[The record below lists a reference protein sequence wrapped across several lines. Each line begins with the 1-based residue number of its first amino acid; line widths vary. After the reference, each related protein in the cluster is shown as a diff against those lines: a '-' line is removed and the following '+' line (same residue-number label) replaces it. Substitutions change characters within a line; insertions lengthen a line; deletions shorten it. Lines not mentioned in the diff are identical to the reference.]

1 MKLLKARVMNYKS
14 IEDSGWVTI
23 NNVTCLVGKNE
34 SGKTAF
40 LQALQKLSPIEGI
53 IGDFDTLEYPR
64 KSYAKYRQIHDENPA
79 DVVSAEFE
87 LSEDE
92 IAEIESNLGKKT
104 IQSNI
109 IKATKNYKNSV
120 NWELQID
127 EQIVIDN
134 VITNSELTQDFK
146 QQITEIKA
154 INELILFFE
163 NIEDKADSVE
173 QILSFIKSQFSEGL
187 DNHIVNNYLKNFVPR
202 FVYFSDYS
210 TMKGRISIEILK
222 QKRDAGGLNDADR
235 AFISLLSIAGT
246 KLEDFEVQLNYERLK
261 AELEAVS
268 ISITDEIFEF
278 WSQNKQLE
286 VEFDI
291 SSANP
296 SDLPPLNTGTIL
308 HIRIKNNRHRVTV
321 PFDERSRGFVWFFS
335 FLAYFSQIE
344 RGDSNLILLLD
355 EPGLSLHAKAQN
367 DFLRLIDEKLA
378 PKHQVIYTTHSPF
391 MINPSNFKNVR
402 TVQDVDEKGTII
414 SEDVLRNDRD
424 TVFPLQAA
432 LGYELAQTLF
442 IGPNCLLVEGPSD
455 LIYLQILS
463 EAVINKGFDGLDPSW
478 VIVPVGG
485 ADKLSTFVSLLGSNK
500 LNLVVLIDIS
510 SKDKQRIQN
519 LQDNAMLG
527 HNNLIQMSEI
537 TGIKNSDI
545 EDIFEPTFYL
555 KLVNGAYTNELA
567 KEISMESFSNENPRI
582 VKRIEDYFNDNDIT
596 GGHFNHYSPAVYF
609 LKEQVNLGEE
619 LDASTIE
626 RAKSLFE
633 KINELL

>member
-1 MKLLKARVMNYKS
+1 MKLLKAQVMNYKS

-40 LQALQKLSPIEGI
+40 LQALQKLCPIEVISGN
-53 IGDFDTLEYPR
+53 FDILEYPR
-64 KSYAKYRQIHDENPA
+64 KGYAKYRQIHDENPA

-120 NWELQID
+120 NWEFQID

-134 VITNSELTQDFK
+134 VITNYELTQDFE
-146 QQITEIKA
+146 QQITAIKK
-154 INELILFFE
+154 IDELILFLE
-163 NIEDKADSVE
+163 KINDKTDSVE
-173 QILSFIKSQFSEGL
+173 QFSTFIKSQFSEGL
-187 DNHIVNNYLKNFVPR
+187 DNHIINNYFKKFVPS

-210 TMKGRISIEILK
+210 TMKGKISIENLK
-222 QKRDAGGLNDADR
+222 QNRDAGELNDADR
-235 AFISLLSIAGT
+235 AFISLLSLAGT
-246 KLEDFEVQLNYERLK
+246 ELEDFEDQLNYERLK
-261 AELEAVS
+261 AELEAAS
-268 ISITDEIFEF
+268 ISITDEVFEF

-286 VEFDI
+286 IEFDI

-344 RGDSNLILLLD
+344 REDSNLILLLD

-402 TVQDVDEKGTII
+402 TVQDIDEKGTII

-527 HNNLIQMSEI
+527 HNNLIQISEI

-582 VKRIEDYFNDNDIT
+582 VKRIEDYFNDYDIV

-609 LKEQVNLGEE
+609 LKEQVNLGDE
-619 LDASTIE
+619 LDVSTIE

>member
-14 IEDSGWVTI
+14 IEDSSWVTI

-146 QQITEIKA
+146 QQITEIKE

-163 NIEDKADSVE
+163 NIDDKPDSVE
-173 QILSFIKSQFSEGL
+173 QFLSFIKSQFSEGL
-187 DNHIVNNYLKNFVPR
+187 DNHIVNNYLKIFVPR

-222 QKRDAGGLNDADR
+222 QKRDAGELNDADR

-261 AELEAVS
+261 AELEAAS

-296 SDLPPLNTGTIL
+296 SDPPPLNTGTIL

-335 FLAYFSQIE
+335 FLAYFSQME
-344 RGDSNLILLLD
+344 RQDSNLILLLD

-463 EAVINKGFDGLDPSW
+463 EAVINKGFDGLNPSW

-500 LNLVVLIDIS
+500 LNIVVLIDIS
-510 SKDKQRIQN
+510 SKNKQKIQN

-555 KLVNGAYTNELA
+555 KLVNGAYTNELT

-582 VKRIEDYFNDNDIT
+582 VKRIEDYFNDNDIA

-609 LKEQVNLGEE
+609 LKEQMNLGKE
-619 LDASTIE
+619 LDVSTIE

>member
-14 IEDSGWVTI
+14 IEDSGWATI

-109 IKATKNYKNSV
+109 IKATKNYRNSV

-146 QQITEIKA
+146 EQITEIKA

-163 NIEDKADSVE
+163 NIEDKPDSVE

-210 TMKGRISIEILK
+210 TMKGRISIEFLK
-222 QKRDAGGLNDADR
+222 QKRDAGELNDADR

-582 VKRIEDYFNDNDIT
+582 VKRIEDYFNDYDIA

-609 LKEQVNLGEE
+609 LKEQVNLGDE
-619 LDASTIE
+619 LDVSTIE

>member
-14 IEDSGWVTI
+14 IEDSSWVTI

-64 KSYAKYRQIHDENPA
+64 KGYAKYRQIHDENPA

-163 NIEDKADSVE
+163 NIDDKPDSVE
-173 QILSFIKSQFSEGL
+173 QFLSFIKSQFSEGL

-222 QKRDAGGLNDADR
+222 QKRDAGGLDDADR

-261 AELEAVS
+261 AELEAAS

-344 RGDSNLILLLD
+344 RKDSNLILLLD

-555 KLVNGAYTNELA
+555 KLVNGAYTNELT

>member
-14 IEDSGWVTI
+14 IEDSGWATI

-146 QQITEIKA
+146 EQITEIKA

-163 NIEDKADSVE
+163 NIEDKPDSVE

-210 TMKGRISIEILK
+210 TMKGRISIEFLK
-222 QKRDAGGLNDADR
+222 QKRDAGELNDADR

-619 LDASTIE
+619 LDVSTIE

>member
-146 QQITEIKA
+146 QQITEIKE

-163 NIEDKADSVE
+163 NIDDKPDLVE
-173 QILSFIKSQFSEGL
+173 QFLSFIKSQFSEGL
-187 DNHIVNNYLKNFVPR
+187 DNHIINNYLKNFVPR

-261 AELEAVS
+261 AELEAAS

-335 FLAYFSQIE
+335 FLAYFSQID
-344 RGDSNLILLLD
+344 RQDSNLILLLD

-510 SKDKQRIQN
+510 SKNKQRIQN

-555 KLVNGAYTNELA
+555 KLVNGAYTNELT
-567 KEISMESFSNENPRI
+567 KEISIESFSNENPRI

-619 LDASTIE
+619 LDVSTIE

>member
-23 NNVTCLVGKNE
+23 DNVTCLVGKNE

-40 LQALQKLSPIEGI
+40 LQALQKLSPMEGI

-109 IKATKNYKNSV
+109 IKTTKNYKNSV

-146 QQITEIKA
+146 QQITEIKEM
-154 INELILFFE
+154 NELILFFE
-163 NIEDKADSVE
+163 NIDDKPDSVE
-173 QILSFIKSQFSEGL
+173 PFLSFIKSQFSEGL

-222 QKRDAGGLNDADR
+222 QKRDAGELNDADR

-261 AELEAVS
+261 AELEAAS

-335 FLAYFSQIE
+335 FLAYFSQME
-344 RGDSNLILLLD
+344 RQDSNLILLLD

-510 SKDKQRIQN
+510 SKNKQRIQN

-555 KLVNGAYTNELA
+555 KLVNGAYTNELT

-619 LDASTIE
+619 LDVSTIE

>member
-14 IEDSGWVTI
+14 IEDSSWVTI

-64 KSYAKYRQIHDENPA
+64 KGYAKYRQIHDENPA

-163 NIEDKADSVE
+163 NIDDKPDSVE
-173 QILSFIKSQFSEGL
+173 QFLSFIKSQFSEGL

-222 QKRDAGGLNDADR
+222 QKRDAGGLDDADR

-344 RGDSNLILLLD
+344 RQDSNLILLLD

-555 KLVNGAYTNELA
+555 KLVNGAYTNELT

>member
-1 MKLLKARVMNYKS
+1 MNYKS

-53 IGDFDTLEYPR
+53 ICDFDTLEFPR

-79 DVVSAEFE
+79 DVVCVEFE

-92 IAEIESNLGKKT
+92 IAEIEASLGKKT

-109 IKATKNYKNSV
+109 IKATKNYKNCV

-134 VITNSELTQDFK
+134 IITNSTNSELIQDFK
-146 QQITEIKA
+146 QEISEIKT

-163 NIEDKADSVE
+163 NIDDKTDSIE
-173 QILSFIKSQFSEGL
+173 QFLSFIKSQFSEGL
-187 DNHIVNNYLKNFVPR
+187 DNHIVNNYLKKFVPH

-210 TMKGRISIEILK
+210 TMKGQISIEILK
-222 QKRDAGGLNDADR
+222 QKRDVGGLNDADR
-235 AFISLLSIAGT
+235 AFISLLSLACT
-246 KLEDFEVQLNYERLK
+246 KLEDFENQLDYERLK
-261 AELEAVS
+261 AELEAAS
-268 ISITDEIFEF
+268 NSITDEVFEF

-286 VEFDI
+286 IEFDI

-296 SDLPPLNTGTIL
+296 NDPPPLNTGIIL

-344 RGDSNLILLLD
+344 RQDSNLILLLD

-391 MINPSNFKNVR
+391 MINPTNFKNVR
-402 TVQDVDEKGTII
+402 TVQDVDDKGTII

-463 EAVINKGFDGLDPSW
+463 EAVISNGFDGLDPSL

-527 HNNLIQMSEI
+527 YNNLIQMSEI
-537 TGIKNSDI
+537 TRIKNSDI

-555 KLVNGAYTNELA
+555 KLVNGAYINELT
-567 KEISMESFSNENPRI
+567 KEISMESFSNKNPRI
-582 VKRIEDYFNDNDIT
+582 VKRIEDYFNDNDIA

-619 LDASTIE
+619 LDFSTIE
-626 RAKSLFE
+626 RAKLLFE